1 MKTESKI
8 INGKKVN
15 IVLLGARDGIKMSMK
30 LGKVVVPTIA
40 QMFSSLSGKEQ
51 KDGEE
56 SVTAVPFK
64 ELVEACFDR
73 IDELDIDSM
82 AALLFQGATVD
93 DFPLNVDKYFQA
105 NYGEFIDFLAFA
117 LETNFGSFFEAS
129 IFKSL
134 TSQ

>member
-1 MKTESKI
+1 MKTESRV

-30 LGKVVVPTIA
+30 LGKIVVPTFA
-40 QMFSSLSGKEQ
+40 QMLSNLTDKGKKEAP
-51 KDGEE
+51 
-56 SVTAVPFK
+56 TVPFK

-73 IDELDIDSM
+73 IEEINLEEV
-82 AALLFQGATVD
+82 ATLLFQGATVD
-93 DFPLNVDKYFQA
+93 DFPLNIDTYFQA
-105 NYGEFIDFLAFA
+105 NYGEFIDYLAFA
-117 LETNFGSFFEAS
+117 LEANFGSFFEAS

>member
-1 MKTESKI
+1 MKTEFRV

-30 LGKVVVPTIA
+30 LGKIVVPTFA
-40 QMFSSLSGKEQ
+40 QMLSSLTDKDKKE
-51 KDGEE
+51 
-56 SVTAVPFK
+56 TPMVPFK

-73 IDELDIDSM
+73 IEEINLEEM
-82 AALLFQGATVD
+82 ATLLFQGATVD
-93 DFPLNVDKYFQA
+93 DFPLNIDTYFQA
-105 NYGEFIDFLAFA
+105 NYGEFIDYLAFA
-117 LETNFGSFFEAS
+117 LEANFGSFFEAS

>member
-1 MKTESKI
+1 MKTESKV

-30 LGKVVVPTIA
+30 LGKIVVPTFA
-40 QMFSSLSGKEQ
+40 QMLSSLTDKDKKE
-51 KDGEE
+51 
-56 SVTAVPFK
+56 APMVPFK

-73 IDELDIDSM
+73 IEEINLEEM
-82 AALLFQGATVD
+82 ATMLFQGATVD
-93 DFPLNVDKYFQA
+93 DFPLNIDTYFQA
-105 NYGEFIDFLAFA
+105 NYGEFIDYLAFA
-117 LETNFGSFFEAS
+117 LEANFGSFFEAS